1 MAPPRLFLRFA
12 LWSAVALAVAVGA
25 GLFLASWNANARAR
39 DRAVREAKAVSVMLG
54 HDDLA
59 KSAFAWPRPGGGT
72 GSDLLSFLDD
82 FFSPSVAGGSPAKV
96 VLYSPAGVVTYATD
110 RSLIGKTADDP
121 GRVRAALHG
130 PEFRVAGGIERS
142 YVPVTWLFDP
152 AHVRGVLE
160 LQHDYAPVAAEIHD
174 DWLFQSGTIALALL
188 ALYLAMLPIMRRVTG
203 SLRRSYI
210 EASRLAAI
218 VDSSSDAIVGR
229 DQDGLISSWNAG
241 AERIYGWTA
250 DEMIGKPVDVL
261 LPADREAGPDS
272 IDLTRTVHVGKDG
285 RRIDVSVT
293 VSPVRDAKKQLVGSA
308 MIARDV
314 TELSRLE
321 EELREAHRQE
331 AVGRLAGG
339 LARDFGALL
348 DAVDAAADTLR
359 RVSIDDLSLQELAK
373 IRRATE
379 QGAALAEQL
388 LAVGGVQEAHPEPLD
403 LNEAIARAEPQL
415 RRLAGDHVDLV
426 TELEPG
432 LGLVDADPAQIEQLI
447 LNLAANAR
455 DEMPRGGRITLRTAA
470 VDFGRRA
477 ARRGTEQPGAAQYVM
492 FSVSDTGSGLPGEVR
507 ARPFEPFV
515 RRSESGERMALGLA
529 AVCGIVKQSGGT
541 MGVEAAPAGGTTIRV
556 YLPVAAQATALT
568 A

>member
-1 MAPPRLFLRFA
+1 
-12 LWSAVALAVAVGA
+12 
-25 GLFLASWNANARAR
+25 
-39 DRAVREAKAVSVMLG
+39 
-54 HDDLA
+54 
-59 KSAFAWPRPGGGT
+59 
-72 GSDLLSFLDD
+72 
-82 FFSPSVAGGSPAKV
+82 
-96 VLYSPAGVVTYATD
+96 
-110 RSLIGKTADDP
+110 
-121 GRVRAALHG
+121 
-130 PEFRVAGGIERS
+130 
-142 YVPVTWLFDP
+142 
-152 AHVRGVLE
+152 
-160 LQHDYAPVAAEIHD
+160 
-174 DWLFQSGTIALALL
+174 
-188 ALYLAMLPIMRRVTG
+188 MLPIMRRVTG
-203 SLRRSYI
+203 SLRRSYV

-218 VDSSSDAIVGR
+218 VDSSTDAIVGR
-229 DQDGLISSWNAG
+229 DRDGLIATWNAG

-250 DEMIGKPVDVL
+250 DEMVGKPIDVL
-261 LPADREAGPDS
+261 LPGDRVPDPDA

-293 VSPVRDAKKQLVGSA
+293 VSPGRDAKKQLVGSA

-314 TELSRLE
+314 TELTRLE

-388 LAVGGVQEAHPEPLD
+388 LAVGGAQEAHPVPLD
-403 LNEAIARAEPQL
+403 LNEAIVRVEPQL
-415 RRLAGDHVDLV
+415 RRLTGGHVDLAM
-426 TELEPG
+426 ELEPG
-432 LGLVDADPAQIEQLI
+432 LGLVVADPAQIEQLI

-455 DEMPRGGRITLRTAA
+455 DDMPRGGTITLRTAS

-477 ARRGTEQPGAAQYVM
+477 ARRDTGQLDPGQYVM
-492 FSVSDTGSGLPGEVR
+492 FSVGDTGAGLPGEVR

-515 RRSESGERMALGLA
+515 RRGESGERMALGLA

-541 MGVEAAPAGGTTIRV
+541 MGAEAAPAGGTTIRV
-556 YLPVAAQATALT
+556 YLPVAAPAAALT